1 MLLIII
7 YIKAVIID
15 TMKVVPENVPSNL
28 PAKRIKTIEDIP
40 ADIKC
45 IEVLKAVLYGG
56 ILKICLYFPPCFTT
70 INKFSNRMIN
80 IAVAGPKNIM
90 LGKTMA
96 KPTDTPP

>member
-40 ADIKC
+40 AI
-45 IEVLKAVLYGG
+45 
-56 ILKICLYFPPCFTT
+56 
-70 INKFSNRMIN
+70 
-80 IAVAGPKNIM
+80 
-90 LGKTMA
+90 
-96 KPTDTPP
+96 